1 MPLHST
7 SSHAT
12 SYVNVLPPAPRLLVW
27 GGLRDDVATFNQFN
41 HPQKERPPNEWQ
53 QHVASVNF
61 YPYVIVVEKLAR
73 PRLQMTGSVW
83 AGHQSYR
90 SVSRHHP
97 SSAFP
102 RERSEMP
109 RRRFG

>member
-1 MPLHST
+1 MHNGQCLCTARRLVSR
-7 SSHAT
+7 
-12 SYVNVLPPAPRLLVW
+12 YVNVLPPAPRPRLSW

-53 QHVASVNF
+53 QHVASVSF

-83 AGHQSYR
+83 AGNQSYR
-90 SVSRHHP
+90 GIKRLP
-97 SSAFP
+97 K
-102 RERSEMP
+102 EGEMP